1 MTELSLES
9 ALPEG
14 DVPPAWSG
22 ETRLRG
28 VPLSE
33 PLTGHTGPMRWG
45 TWRSVDGRPV
55 LATGGDDRTVRLWD
69 PIERTPLGDPLTGH
83 TLPVRWGAWGSLRA
97 LDQPR
102 PPHLPAIWPVLAT
115 GDDRTV
121 RLWDLSSALSS
132 RRR

>member
-69 PIERTPLGDPLTGH
+69 LIERAPLGEPLTGH
-83 TLPVRWGAWGSLRA
+83 SGPVRWGAWGSVDGR
-97 LDQPR
+97 
-102 PPHLPAIWPVLAT
+102 PVLAT
-115 GDDRTV
+115 GGDDRTV